1 MSNNFYEKY
10 ASLNI
15 IDSFTEN
22 FGVELETLSR
32 DDARIESVFKKK
44 PKKISP
50 KKENKLFSST

>member
-15 IDSFTEN
+15 TDSLTEN

-32 DDARIESVFKKK
+32 DDTRLESVFKKK
-44 PKKISP
+44 PKKSFTI
-50 KKENKLFSST
+50 